1 MLTSRTYIESICRDE
16 LENVGLQLESGK
28 RNVESLTERVEG
40 LQEEKNALQR
50 FNKLE
55 RKRKA
60 LESTILKVK
69 S

>member
-1 MLTSRTYIESICRDE
+1 MA
-16 LENVGLQLESGK
+16 LQLESGK
-28 RNVESLTERVEG
+28 RNVESLTERVES
-40 LQEEKNALQR
+40 LQEEKNALQH